1 MDSEFTRLTLE
12 PAYRKVA
19 AALLNRIT
27 DRTLSAGDRLPPESE
42 LARQFGVNRS
52 TIREAFRELES
63 AGLLR
68 RERGSK
74 LMMISRPERA
84 AMAGVVSRAL
94 ALHDVTIRD
103 VWQGLTIVEPPIA
116 EAAARL
122 RNSADLKTLALV
134 VKGALNAE
142 AHAAARQAAN
152 FFRGIGEASHNRVL
166 MISHEP
172 LLQLLEPSLETMID
186 QVPQARARIAKAQ
199 EKILDAL
206 RDSDAAAALTW
217 TAKHVRDF
225 RRGFELAGINM
236 SHGVQLP

>member
-1 MDSEFTRLTLE
+1 MDNEFARLTIE

-19 AALLNRIT
+19 SALLNRIT

-94 ALHDVTIRD
+94 ALHDVSVRD
-103 VWQGLTIVEPPIA
+103 VWESLTIMEPPIA
-116 EAAARL
+116 ETAARQ
-122 RNSADLKTLALV
+122 RKSADLKSIALV
-134 VKGALNAE
+134 IKDAMNAE
-142 AHAAARQAAN
+142 AHAAARQAAH
-152 FFRGIGEASHNRVL
+152 FFRSIGEASHNRVL

-172 LLQLLEPSLETMID
+172 LLQLLEPSLETIID
-186 QVPQARARIAKAQ
+186 QVPQARTRIANAQ
-199 EKILDAL
+199 GQILEAL
-206 RDSDAAAALTW
+206 RQGDAAAALTW